1 MKGGNFQMVLIRE
14 YYDVNFVL
22 VDLLDK
28 NENIM
33 LAYVGVQWGLRV
45 HLEAIAT
52 VELRNEGCLHRAAPV
67 GQIQD
72 CRPL

>member
-1 MKGGNFQMVLIRE
+1 MMIRIFNFVFTMKGGNFQMVLIRE

-33 LAYVGVQWGLRV
+33 LAYVGVQ
-45 HLEAIAT
+45 
-52 VELRNEGCLHRAAPV
+52 
-67 GQIQD
+67 
-72 CRPL
+72 